1 MLIARYL
8 AIAGALFLAACASG
22 GGGRQVDMPLDLP
35 PTLDN
40 VYALYTANQQATL
53 DALSQAAKSLHSPDA
68 IRTTFDGQQ
77 FTALIARQNA
87 NELAFDSEADE
98 VLSYELPLTIVPG
111 HAPIRHWTL
120 LSAAPEGAT
129 VSAHLVSWNDA
140 DHNDYLAAGYWLHLS
155 GVSGEGTALGF
166 ENAEAGVFVD
176 GPELSPMIGAAL
188 PGVGQASY
196 EGLAQGYYVG
206 RFGTNPLDPAVS
218 AGSTEAG
225 GFESTIQL
233 TADFAE
239 QTIQGCMGCRIASTP
254 LQGFLVQDLFFV
266 DGETGER
273 TERGTRVAP
282 LRAQLFETPLQVD
295 GRFGSVGNVRIEPIG
310 DAGLPPGFVTSSSGS
325 WGGNLSSKFDEAG
338 EPRLVAG
345 NVGVTFQTAVG
356 GEGAFLGTFIGL
368 KQPPAGEPGM

>member
-1 MLIARYL
+1 MLITRYL

-22 GGGRQVDMPLDLP
+22 GGGGQVDMPLDLP

-206 RFGTNPLDPAVS
+206 RFGTKPLNPAVS
-218 AGSTEAG
+218 PGSTEAG

-233 TADFAE
+233 TTDFAK
-239 QTIQGCMGCRIASTP
+239 QTIQGCMGCEIASTP
-254 LQGFLVQDLFFV
+254 LQGILVQDLVFV

-273 TERGTRVAP
+273 MERETRVAP
-282 LRAQLFETPLQVD
+282 YRVQLLETPLQLD
-295 GRFGSVGNVRIEPIG
+295 GTFGSSGNVRVVPMEG
-310 DAGLPPGFVTSSSGS
+310 VGLPPGFVTSSSGS
-325 WGGNLSSKFDEAG
+325 WGGSMSGKFDQAG
-338 EPRLVAG
+338 DPRLVAG
-345 NVGVTFQTAVG
+345 TVGVSLETAVG
-356 GEGAFLGTFIGL
+356 GEGAFLGTFVGL
-368 KQPPAGEPGM
+368 KQPSTGDPGM